1 MSTSNNIFSTPWGKQ
16 FYMSML
22 MRCGGVGGGGYGG
35 GLYFK
40 GRFNRGFAAL
50 SVCGAYTWRGMFSEF
65 DSSTLIQY
73 KNVILLLLYLYILYL
88 I

>member
-1 MSTSNNIFSTPWGKQ
+1 MGAGG
-16 FYMSML
+16 
-22 MRCGGVGGGGYGG
+22 CGVGG

-73 KNVILLLLYLYILYL
+73 KNVILLLYLYILYL
-88 I
+88 IRDSLICGTSRVRRLS